1 MKKSLLIAVAL
12 FVAASVSQAQ
22 VTQINSNNSLQVSV
36 PLNGI
41 KTIIVSEADS
51 SVWVSEGTQ
60 ASTFQLSPDIRH
72 VQGGGIIAGKYIFS
86 GKTTSTGTELY
97 ITDGTAA
104 GTTLLL
110 DIYTG
115 TMGSEPADFAL
126 MNGGLYFSAATA
138 AEGRELWKTDGT
150 PGGTTLLKDIVPG
163 TGSSN
168 RINQYDLF
176 TNGTY
181 LLFAANTVAEG
192 LELWTS
198 NGTSAG
204 TVLLKNIYG
213 GADSSSPR
221 NFYALNNIVLFL
233 ARDAANGEEL
243 WKTDGT
249 ASGTLLVKDINAGPG
264 SSASLELFPGFSIPL
279 FSAFHTFNNRA
290 YFTATDGSS
299 TGQMWGTDGITANTT
314 LVKDIVPGASLSY
327 ILLVDAVNLPAK
339 FIFPVSDGISRSEL
353 WESDG
358 TPGGTVLFK
367 SFSPITPGDL
377 PLISLPYSFD
387 GVSGTV
393 SQALFQGNKF
403 FFLAGTATEGTELW
417 ISDGTLANTSMIKDI
432 NPGPGNGLNI
442 NENISYLY
450 TSSFFFFA
458 ANDGVNGNELWR
470 SDGTGA
476 GTVMVQDI
484 NLNAGSASPEL
495 SIVNNGKV
503 FFSATDGND
512 PLRTDLFVV
521 DGVFAPL
528 PVTLSRFWVIAESQ
542 DALLQWTTAA
552 EINVSR
558 FTVQRSYDGVQFEN
572 IGVVTAAGNSNSR
585 RTYVFTDQ
593 DIATRGKTLL
603 YYRLLTTDTDGKA
616 AYSSIV
622 MLRLKALEWSVQLMG
637 NPVKDHINV
646 ALKGATG
653 VQVSVKDVSGR
664 VFFNR
669 RIQVTNEVLSLP
681 AYQLPPGMYILVITN
696 GDEKKSIRFLK

>member
-12 FVAASVSQAQ
+12 FVTASPSRAQ
-22 VTQINSNNSLQVSV
+22 VTQINANNSLQARI
-36 PLNGI
+36 PLNAV

-51 SVWVSEGTQ
+51 SVWVSEGTP
-60 ASTFQLSPDIRH
+60 ASTIQLSPDIRH
-72 VQGGGIIAGKYIFS
+72 IAGGVLIGGKYVFS
-86 GKTTSTGTELY
+86 GKTTGTGTELY

-115 TMGSEPADFAL
+115 GMGSEPADFTL
-126 MNGGLYFSAATA
+126 MNGALYFSAATA

-163 TGSSN
+163 AGSSN
-168 RINQYDLF
+168 GINKYNLF

-181 LLFAANTVAEG
+181 LLFAANTAAEG

-198 NGTSAG
+198 NGTAAG
-204 TVLLKNIYG
+204 TVLLKNIHA

-221 NFYALNNIVLFL
+221 NFYVLNNIVLFL

-249 ASGTLLVKDINAGPG
+249 AGGTLLVKDINAGLG

-290 YFTATDGSS
+290 YFIATDGSS

-327 ILLVDAVNLPAK
+327 ILLVNAVNLPAK
-339 FIFPVSDGISRSEL
+339 FIFPVSDGVSRSEL

-417 ISDGTLANTSMIKDI
+417 ISDGTLANTSMVKDI
-432 NPGPGNGLNI
+432 NPGPANGLDI

-450 TSSFFFFA
+450 TSTFFFFA

-470 SDGTGA
+470 SDGTEA

-484 NLNAGSASPEL
+484 NLNAASANPEL
-495 SIVNNGKV
+495 SLVNNGKV

-512 PLRTDLFVV
+512 PLTDLFVV

-528 PVTLSRFWVIAESQ
+528 PVTLSRFWVTAASQ
-542 DALLQWTTAA
+542 DALLQWTTEQ
-552 EINVSR
+552 EINASR

-572 IGVVTAAGNSNSR
+572 IGAVAAAGNSNSR
-585 RTYVFTDQ
+585 RNYTFTDRG
-593 DIATRGKTLL
+593 ITTRGKTVF
-603 YYRLLTTDTDGKA
+603 YYRLLTTDIDGKA

-622 MLRLKALEWSVQLMG
+622 ILKVKALEWSVQLLG
-637 NPVKDHINV
+637 NPVKDHISI
-646 ALKGATG
+646 ALKGAAA
-653 VQVSVKDVSGR
+653 VEVSVKDISGR
-664 VFFNR
+664 AFFNGR
-669 RIQVTNEVLSLP
+669 MQVNNQVLSVP
-681 AYQLPPGMYILVITN
+681 ANNLPPGVYVLVISN
-696 GDEKKSIRFLK
+696 GDEKRSIRFLK